1 MSEEISDPLLSLI
14 RERGLIDD
22 LQYEDVVG
30 EHQRNATPI
39 IQVLQDTGVMKLD
52 DILQVMA
59 ETLGTEVVSL
69 KEREY
74 SPELL
79 QMLPSNVA
87 QMYRC
92 IPIAWNGTV
101 LQVALANP
109 LDPARADEI
118 HFAVKCDIQI
128 VVADPA
134 EIDKTIDRLYGQG
147 ESENFS
153 EILKELGSDDIARE
167 AAEAGEDD
175 GDGRDGPGIIID
187 AGHSDLLS

>member
-1 MSEEISDPLLSLI
+1 MSEEISDPLLALI
-14 RERGLIDD
+14 REQGLIDD

-39 IQVLQDTGVMKLD
+39 IQVLQDTGVMKLH

-59 ETLGTEVVSL
+59 NALGTEVVAL
-69 KEREY
+69 KDRES

-79 QMLPSNVA
+79 KMVPANVA

-92 IPIAWNGTV
+92 VQVAFDGST

-109 LDPARADEI
+109 LEPARADEI
-118 HFAVKCDIQI
+118 HFAVKRDIQI
-128 VVADPA
+128 VVADPG
-134 EIDKTIDRLYGQG
+134 EIDRTVDRLYGQG

-153 EILKELGSDDIARE
+153 AILKELGSEEIARE
-167 AAEAGEDD
+167 V
-175 GDGRDGPGIIID
+175 I
-187 AGHSDLLS
+187 